1 MTFPRTRT
9 ESTLPV
15 FLIVA
20 FFALHPLHAQT
31 DGLSGGAVFVGKTI
45 LMNSSAVIDS
55 FDSTD
60 ESKSTNGL
68 YDPDKRQSNGNIFI
82 NLNTKSDLRNAFVY
96 GDLNYSGPAVKNT
109 SNVQGVITT
118 PWNGTTSPVND
129 PTWPDGSFVQFIG
142 GGSPPNGGGVLVD
155 GTVTNPTQV
164 KVIGDFT
171 VSGGKLFSIV
181 PDTFVDRYL
190 TVWVTGKFTTSGS
203 GRLDQSP
210 FVHVTWIV
218 DKDIATSGDNYE
230 NESGKPANVSLLAVG
245 TGKVNITGSTS
256 LTASING
263 PLRNVNIS
271 GTGGLTGDVN
281 SSTLVLGDDSAVH
294 VDEALA
300 PGATFRISCE
310 GQPWGTS
317 YGVNEYVESGIQF
330 TGQPNLAHNGGGI
343 SNYPDNGTG
352 YLQGAY
358 RLAFLDLQGRAL
370 TLKAVDL
377 AEYSTVYAYPD
388 TVTFVGTKVDGS
400 TVSQTFVTDGACD
413 GLGGMPDFETFTFG
427 EEWSDLVRIDVQ
439 GDYGFSIDNI
449 ILAR

>member
-1 MTFPRTRT
+1 M
-9 ESTLPV
+9 
-15 FLIVA
+15 
-20 FFALHPLHAQT
+20 H
-31 DGLSGGAVFVGKTI
+31 
-45 LMNSSAVIDS
+45 
-55 FDSTD
+55 
-60 ESKSTNGL
+60 
-68 YDPDKRQSNGNIFI
+68 
-82 NLNTKSDLRNAFVY
+82 NAFVY
-96 GDLNYSGPAVKNT
+96 GDLSYSGPGVKNT
-109 SNVQGVITT
+109 ANVQGTIST
-118 PWNGTTSPVND
+118 PSNTTTSPVND
-129 PTWPDGSFVQFIG
+129 PTWADGSFIQCVG
-142 GGSPPNGGGVLVD
+142 GGSPACGGGVLVD
-155 GTVTNPTQV
+155 GTFTNPTQL

-203 GRLDQSP
+203 GRLNQSP

-230 NESGKPANVSLLAVG
+230 NESGKAANVSLLAVG

-271 GTGGLTGDVN
+271 GTGGLTGDAN
-281 SSTLVLGDDSAVH
+281 SSTLVLGDHSAVH
-294 VDEALA
+294 VDEALL

-310 GQPWGTS
+310 GQPWETN
-317 YGVNEYVESGIQF
+317 YLVNEYDESGIQF

-343 SNYPDNGTG
+343 SGYPDNGTG
-352 YLQGAY
+352 YLQAY
-358 RLAFLDLQGRAL
+358 RLAFLDLQGHAL

-400 TVSQTFVTDGACD
+400 TVSQTFVTDGVCD
-413 GLGGMPDFETFTFG
+413 SLGGMPDFETFTFG
-427 EEWSDLVRIDVQ
+427 EGWTDLVRIDVQ
-439 GDYGFSIDNI
+439 GDYPFSIDNI
-449 ILAR
+449 MLAR